1 MAFPEEDAL
10 AKKVILIMTIV
21 DVLEDKQSCYVLV
34 QEASLGEA
42 IGKIL
47 RNRVFQFCTN
57 TWIASS
63 ECL

>member
-34 QEASLGEA
+34 REASLGEA

-47 RNRVFQFCTN
+47 RNHVFQFCTN
-57 TWIASS
+57 TWIAS
-63 ECL
+63 